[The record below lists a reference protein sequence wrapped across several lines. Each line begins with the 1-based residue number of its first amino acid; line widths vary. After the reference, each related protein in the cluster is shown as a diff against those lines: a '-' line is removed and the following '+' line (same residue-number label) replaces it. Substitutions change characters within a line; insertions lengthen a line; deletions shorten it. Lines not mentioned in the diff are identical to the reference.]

1 MFTTLIVQPIFNL
14 LALIYALLPGHDFGL
29 SIIIFTIVIRLL
41 LWPLLRKQLRQAK
54 LMRKLQPEIKE
65 IKKKAHG
72 DRQKESLMLMELYKE
87 RGVNPIGSIG
97 ILIPQMIILIG
108 LYSGL
113 NRVVHDPNAII
124 SFTYPGL
131 QHLGWM
137 KELAHNIH
145 QFDETLF
152 GSVDLTRAASSES
165 GLYVPALIIAVLSA
179 TAQYFQSR
187 QLLPKQKDAR
197 RLRDILKAAGQGEK
211 TDQSEVQAATSRV
224 MIIFLPLIILFV
236 TLGLPSALGLYWLTG
251 GIVAIIQQ
259 WIVLREDEEEMEKI
273 ADEPATRNVK
283 DIPEAEVVDS
293 PAASTTPTA
302 STSKRSNKSSKKKR
316 RK

>member
-14 LALIYALLPGHDFGL
+14 LVLIYALLPGHDFGL
-29 SIIIFTIVIRLL
+29 SIIIFTIIVRLL
-41 LWPLLRKQLRQAK
+41 LWPLVRKQLRQAK

-113 NRVVHDPNAII
+113 NRVVHDPNAIV
-124 SFTYPGL
+124 SFAYPGL

-137 KELAHNIH
+137 QDLVYNIH
-145 QFDETLF
+145 RFDETLF
-152 GSVDLTRAASSES
+152 GLVDLTRAPSSEN
-165 GLYVPALIIAVLSA
+165 GFYIPALIIAVLSA

-187 QLLPKQKDAR
+187 QLLPRQKDAR
-197 RLRDILKAAGQGEK
+197 RLRDILKAAGEGERADQG
-211 TDQSEVQAATSRV
+211 EVQAATSRV
-224 MIIFLPLIILFV
+224 MITFLPLIILFV

-259 WIVLREDEEEMEKI
+259 WIILREDEEEMEKI
-273 ADEPATRNVK
+273 ADEPAARNLK
-283 DIPEAEVVDS
+283 EIPEAEVITAPVS
-293 PAASTTPTA
+293 PPTP
-302 STSKRSNKSSKKKR
+302 KKSNKKKR

>member
-29 SIIIFTIVIRLL
+29 SIIIFTIIVRLL
-41 LWPLLRKQLRQAK
+41 LWPLVRKQLRQAK

-65 IKKKAHG
+65 VKKKARG

-152 GSVDLTRAASSES
+152 GSVDLTRAASSEN

-259 WIVLREDEEEMEKI
+259 GIVLREDEEEMEKI

-283 DIPEAEVVDS
+283 DIPEAEVVDT
-293 PAASTTPTA
+293 PAASTTPIA
-302 STSKRSNKSSKKKR
+302 STSKKSSKSSKKKR